1 MFDPSTSNNDHFAEM
16 TETFKQIAKAVG
28 KKKKVKSIS

>member
-16 TETFKQIAKAVG
+16 TETFKQIAKTVG
-28 KKKKVKSIS
+28 KEEEGKKY

>member
-28 KKKKVKSIS
+28 KEEGKKY